1 MKKLLISS
9 LALIAFV
16 IPSLAQ
22 VDHDFNLND
31 VTPSLTRG
39 SLKVEQVPPAI
50 VKAVKAQFDISKPMT
65 WSKFPYA
72 IKEYGFVYD
81 KGASDV
87 HPDRYVVNMET
98 KPGNVLSAVYSATG
112 DLIETQEVSKNIPV
126 PQSVKDALLKSK
138 YKDWAIVGDN
148 EIIRFYHDHDKNNV
162 EQHFRLTVE
171 KDKVK
176 RSISFNFQAS
186 AKN

>member
-9 LALIAFV
+9 LALITFV

-22 VDHDFNLND
+22 VDHDYNLND
-31 VTPSLTRG
+31 VTPVLTLG
-39 SLKVEQVPPAI
+39 KLKVEQIPPAI
-50 VKAVKAQFDISKPMT
+50 VKAVKTQFDMSNPMT

-87 HPDRYVVNMET
+87 HPDRYIVNMET
-98 KPGNVLSAVYSATG
+98 KSGNVLSAVYSAAG
-112 DLIETQEVSKNIPV
+112 DLIETQEVSKNVLV
-126 PQSVKDALLKSK
+126 PQSVKDALSKSK
-138 YKDWAIVGDN
+138 YKDWEIVGDR

-171 KDKVK
+171 KDKVR

>member
-9 LALIAFV
+9 LAVISFV

-22 VDHDFNLND
+22 VDHDYNSND
-31 VTPSLTRG
+31 VTPVISGT
-39 SLKVEQVPPAI
+39 LKVEQVPAAI
-50 VKAVKAQFDISKPMT
+50 VKAVKTQFDMSNPVT

-72 IKEYGFVYD
+72 LKEYAFVYD
-81 KGASDV
+81 KGASGV
-87 HPDRYVVNMET
+87 HPDRYEVSMIV
-98 KPGNVLSAVYSATG
+98 KSGNALSAVYSAAG
-112 DLIETQEVSKNIPV
+112 DLIETREVLQNALV
-126 PQSVKDALLKSK
+126 PQSVKDALSKSK
-138 YKDWAIVGDN
+138 YKDWAIVGDK
-148 EIIRFYHDHDKNNV
+148 EIIQFYHDHDKNNV

-171 KDKVK
+171 KDKVR